1 MLLLDAGN
9 SQLKWALI
17 SGGNAPGRWAMRGAY
32 PVADCA
38 AWGAALAALPQ
49 PERVLVSNVAGE
61 AVAEGIR
68 EVCAGWGVGV
78 EFVSVRDAQCGV
90 RGAYPRL
97 GSDRWMALIAAWRK
111 VRGACLVVDCGTA
124 TTVDA
129 LSSEGMFLGGLI
141 LPGVRMMQ
149 ESLITGTA
157 QLAGGRSEGI
167 ACSGTDFPRDTV
179 DAILCGAVR
188 ATVGAIHEQYRRLAA
203 PGAPCLLDGGAAGL
217 IAPHLEMK
225 LLREEDLVLKGL
237 QVMADETGMDGA
249 A

>member
-9 SQLKWALI
+9 SQLKWALVAR
-17 SGGNAPGRWAMRGAY
+17 SAAPGRWTSRGAL
-32 PVADCA
+32 PIADRA
-38 AWGAALAALPQ
+38 AWGAMLGTLPR

-61 AVAEGIR
+61 AVAERIR

-78 EFVSVRDAQCGV
+78 EFVPVRAEQCGV

-97 GSDRWMALIAAWRK
+97 GSDRWMALIAAWRQ

-129 LSSEGMFLGGLI
+129 LSGEGAFLGGLI

-149 ESLITGTA
+149 ESLAAGTA
-157 QLAGGRSEGI
+157 QLEAGFAEGED
-167 ACSGTDFPRDTV
+167 CNGKDFPRDTA
-179 DAILCGAVR
+179 DAIICGAVR
-188 ATVGAIHEQYRRLAA
+188 ATVGAILEQYRRLAV
-203 PGAPCLLDGGAAGL
+203 PSAPCLLDGGAAGL

-225 LLREEDLVLKGL
+225 LLREGDLVLKGL
-237 QVMADETGMDGA
+237 QVVAGEIGKDGSA
-249 A
+249 